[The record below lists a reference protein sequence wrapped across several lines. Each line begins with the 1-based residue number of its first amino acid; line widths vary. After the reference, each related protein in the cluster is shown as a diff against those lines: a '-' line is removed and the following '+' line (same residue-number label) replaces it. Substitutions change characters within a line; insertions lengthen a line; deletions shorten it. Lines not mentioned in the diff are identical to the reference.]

1 MTVNPSLDFQPHGV
15 TAGNVLGRWLGMRRK
30 GGTREVGGYTRRM
43 KTAQLCPEKPSDCRV
58 GHFLCFKG
66 KLMGQ
71 ERPPIPV
78 FKVNFPATEG
88 LHCLGNFI

>member
-1 MTVNPSLDFQPHGV
+1 
-15 TAGNVLGRWLGMRRK
+15 MRRK

-43 KTAQLCPEKPSDCRV
+43 KIAQPCLGYEKPSVSRV
-58 GHFLCFKG
+58 GHFLCFKS

-78 FKVNFPATEG
+78 FKVNLPATEG
-88 LHCLGNFI
+88 